1 LVVPKGKSP
10 RGCRKKS
17 DREVNCTVKSLKNRG
32 MKLAPGLSSD
42 WLKLETANIPEVLKN
57 LKNLKVCAVY
67 VVAIF

>member
-1 LVVPKGKSP
+1 MQSCVIDSRALK
-10 RGCRKKS
+10 
-17 DREVNCTVKSLKNRG
+17 TKSLKNRG

-57 LKNLKVCAVY
+57 LKVCAVY